1 VDITTRAKRIV
12 FSGYFTAGAKIGVED
27 GKLNIYT
34 EGKVRKLIPEVEHV
48 SFSGPRAIEQGQEV
62 SYITERCVMKLMPDG
77 ITVTELAPGVDLER
91 DVLAMADIPLK
102 VSPSL
107 RTTDETLFQPEPVGF
122 NLSEV

>member
-1 VDITTRAKRIV
+1 
-12 FSGYFTAGAKIGVED
+12 
-27 GKLNIYT
+27 
-34 EGKVRKLIPEVEHV
+34 
-48 SFSGPRAIEQGQEV
+48 
-62 SYITERCVMKLMPDG
+62 VMKLMPDG